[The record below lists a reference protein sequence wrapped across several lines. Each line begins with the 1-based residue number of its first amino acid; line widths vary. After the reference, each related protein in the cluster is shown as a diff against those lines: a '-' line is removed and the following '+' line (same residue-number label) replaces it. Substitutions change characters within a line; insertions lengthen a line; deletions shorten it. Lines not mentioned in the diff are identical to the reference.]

1 MEILK
6 KIDYNK
12 KIKLKKMS
20 KIMKSRKDQYTVL
33 FDEKKLN
40 LLLNKEK
47 ILSSNYNL
55 YGIMQPN
62 NLWIWASSIPGINYP
77 NITHIKK
84 IKNLAHLFE
93 GSINKRMLFYHQFL
107 TQDVILITD
116 PIQKEWINKLIL
128 YLDNSIYY
136 LNPIN
141 HRNNTQ
147 FITINK
153 IFEKY
158 V

>member
-1 MEILK
+1 
-6 KIDYNK
+6 
-12 KIKLKKMS
+12 
-20 KIMKSRKDQYTVL
+20 
-33 FDEKKLN
+33 
-40 LLLNKEK
+40 
-47 ILSSNYNL
+47 
-55 YGIMQPN
+55 
-62 NLWIWASSIPGINYP
+62 
-77 NITHIKK
+77 
-84 IKNLAHLFE
+84 
-93 GSINKRMLFYHQFL
+93 MLFYHQFL